1 MALHTETEGIIGDEE
16 RKFLSDRKEAEVQ
29 PVRNA
34 ASELAATVTWL
45 PDRDSS
51 EMFAQRGQELL
62 ERAKVLSERVDRIP
76 AQKTDPEELLALRS
90 HTSFIESWA
99 RNTSSELAAA
109 FLPVVS
115 HKSGIVPR
123 VLAIAQ
129 AFIDE
134 MEATFSKTEFTAFCL
149 AFETG
154 MPLQYHEIGSLVPA
168 LRLVLLERIVQ
179 SGMALVDDL
188 EKRGSPHRLD
198 KRNSRSKSKFTSL
211 VTLNVAT
218 ARESFPELA
227 IETSSTRGSSLTA
240 YIRTYQQVIQT
251 SWREDLESLIP
262 FDEILRR
269 DPAGAYAAMD
279 LESRNSYRQRI
290 AQVARRSDMMEMEVA
305 RHALQLAR
313 EAEKRGSSDP
323 RIARRE
329 SHVGYY
335 LVGEGSDLLCRRVG
349 YNPPF
354 GERVRGWLRRH
365 PDEYLLVGVSV
376 LTFVIV
382 TGVLWLLTP
391 PETPLSD
398 VLFSML
404 ILLLPS
410 SQAAVQ
416 LMNYLTTNLFTPTTL
431 PKLDFSQGVPDDSVT
446 MVAIPTLLLSDAQ
459 VRHLVEELEVRYL
472 GNHDPNIH
480 FAIVSDLPDTREPD
494 AEDSELVNLCSNLI
508 TELNE
513 RYAAKKAGTFFH
525 LHRHRVYNPREKG
538 WMGWERKR
546 GKLLDLNQLLRGR
559 FDSFPV
565 KIGDLSLLHT
575 VRYVITLDSDTELP
589 RGSAHRMIGALA
601 HPLNQAIIDPD
612 KNVVVAGYGILQ
624 PRVDISVQCTTK
636 SRLAAIFAGETGLDP
651 YTRAISDVYQDLYGE
666 GSFTGKGIYEVDT
679 MDRVLYGRFPRNSLL
694 SHDLIEGAYARAG
707 LVSDIAVIEDY
718 PSHYSAY
725 SRRKHRWL
733 RGDWQIVEWLT
744 DSVPDESGARVPNPI
759 SLVSRWKIFD
769 NLRRSLVEPATFAL
783 LLYGWIVMNHPAWW
797 TLAAIGILF
806 VPAWVELLFGLTRAV
821 VTVQLRSARDAFGNL
836 FNSNFTVLLTL
847 TLLAHQALVS
857 LDAVVRALVRRLVT
871 RERMLEWET
880 AAEAELRK
888 SRTPIDRYIDWT
900 PFLAAVLGIAL
911 WLARPHA
918 LVLAAPILILWAFS
932 KPLALWLNASPIEP
946 PPEIADRDQWLL
958 HKSAL
963 HIWRYF
969 AELSNEEHH
978 WLVPDNVQAAP
989 DKVTGSISPTN
1000 VGLLLNARQAANE
1013 FGYLTPP
1020 EMVELTRKTLD
1031 TLSQLEKYRGHL
1043 MNWYDTHT
1051 LDPKPPF
1058 FVSSV
1063 DSGNLVASLWT
1074 LRQGFRDCLRRPLLS
1089 RAHAEGLWDHLQVLV
1104 ELGALK
1110 KRVLRRYEGEVK
1122 RGEWLNAVLNFPDG
1136 KLEEKKTKPDS
1147 EKSNEIAW
1155 FRAQARA
1162 RIEAVRELSQR
1173 YLPWTLPEFSEI
1185 TETILES
1192 RVLIETPLERL
1203 PDLIAEFELRL
1214 DESLQAGRLE
1224 SRALGERFLAVL
1236 AEARANT
1243 AQLIDSL
1250 RDLAKRA
1257 YDLADAMDFSFMVDK
1272 QSMLVSVGFDA
1283 GTKELQPYY
1292 YDLLATEPRTAVFV
1306 GIAKEDIPQDCWFR
1320 LRRPVVTDHGRP
1332 VVLSWTGT
1340 MFEYLMPS
1348 IWMRSYR
1355 NTLLH
1360 RASVAAVR
1368 SQQQYAEERGVPWG
1382 ISESA
1387 CARRNEA
1394 GDYHYEAFG
1403 VPTLAVKKHES
1414 EPLIISPYSTL
1425 LALSVDPKAA
1435 LENLRRM
1442 EQLGWFG
1449 RYGFCEA
1456 ADYTVSRNWLGRR
1469 RCELVRQWMVH
1480 HQGMSLLSL
1489 ANFLCNNVVQRW
1501 FHSDR
1506 RVKASELLLQEKPV
1520 SQAA

>member
-1 MALHTETEGIIGDEE
+1 MALHTETEGIIRDED

-34 ASELAATVTWL
+34 ATELAATVTWL
-45 PDRDSS
+45 PDRDSA
-51 EMFAQRGQELL
+51 EAVADRCQALAEQ
-62 ERAKVLSERVDRIP
+62 AKVLSERMKDVP
-76 AQKTDPEELLALRS
+76 AKKTDPEDLLVLRS
-90 HTSFIESWA
+90 HTSFIESWV
-99 RNTSSELAAA
+99 RNTSSEVGNAA
-109 FLPVVS
+109 LPVVS
-115 HKSGIVPR
+115 YKSDILPR
-123 VLAIAQ
+123 VLTIAE
-129 AFIDE
+129 AFVE
-134 MEATFSKTEFTAFCL
+134 ETGAAFTKGEFTAYCL
-149 AFETG
+149 TFENA
-154 MPLQYHEIGSLVPA
+154 MPLQFHEIGSLVPA
-168 LRLVLLERIVQ
+168 LRLVLLERIVE
-179 SGMALVDDL
+179 SGLRLLDESSSLKHGYLRPKRFSSTTKAASVETNDGTAEALSS
-188 EKRGSPHRLD
+188 SPD
-198 KRNSRSKSKFTSL
+198 PATISSKS
-211 VTLNVAT
+211 
-218 ARESFPELA
+218 P
-227 IETSSTRGSSLTA
+227 SLTE
-240 YIRTYQQVIQT
+240 YIRTYQQVVQT
-251 SWREDLESLIP
+251 SWREELESLIP

-269 DPAGAYAAMD
+269 DPAGAYSAMD
-279 LESRNSYRQRI
+279 SESRNSYRERV
-290 AQVARRSDMMEMEVA
+290 AQVAKRSDMTEMEVA

-313 EAEKRGSSDP
+313 EAEKRSSSDE
-323 RIARRE
+323 RIAQRE
-329 SHVGYY
+329 SHIGYY
-335 LVGEGSDLLCRRVG
+335 LVGGGSDLLCRRVA
-349 YNPPF
+349 YNPTS
-354 GERVRGWLRRH
+354 GERVRGWLRKH
-365 PDEYLLVGVSV
+365 PDEYLLVGVSIF
-376 LTFVIV
+376 TFVIL
-382 TGVLWLLTP
+382 TSVLWLLTP
-391 PETPLSD
+391 PDISLSI
-398 VLFSML
+398 VLLSML
-404 ILLLPS
+404 MLVLPS

-431 PKLDFSQGVPDDSVT
+431 PKLDFTQGVPDHCVT
-446 MVAIPTLLLSDAQ
+446 LVAIPTLLLNDAQ
-459 VRHLVEELEVRYL
+459 VRHLLEELEVRYL
-472 GNHDPNIH
+472 GNHDRNIH
-480 FAIVSDLPDTREPD
+480 FAIVSDLPDSHEPD
-494 AEDSELVNLCSNLI
+494 PEESELVDLCSNLI

-513 RYAAKKAGTFFH
+513 RYASKKAGTFFH

-565 KIGDLSLLHT
+565 KIGDLSLLRT
-575 VRYVITLDSDTELP
+575 VRFVITLDSDTELP
-589 RGSAHRMIGALA
+589 RGSAHRMIGTLA
-601 HPLNQAIIDPD
+601 HPLNQAVIDPA
-612 KNVVVAGYGILQ
+612 KNLVVAGYGILQ

-679 MDRVLYGRFPRNSLL
+679 MDRVLFGRFPRNSLL

-707 LVSDIAVIEDY
+707 LVSDVAVIEDY

-744 DSVPDESGARVPNPI
+744 DTVPDESGARVPNPI

-783 LLYGWIVMNHPAWW
+783 LLYGWFVMNHPVWW

-806 VPAWVELLFGLTRAV
+806 VPAWVELLIGLARALL
-821 VTVQLRSARDAFGNL
+821 TAQLRVAKDAFSNL
-836 FNSNFTVLLTL
+836 LNSNFTVLLTL

-857 LDAVVRALVRRLVT
+857 LDAVARALVRRLVT

-888 SRTPIDRYIDWT
+888 KRTPIDRYIDWT
-900 PFLAAVLGIAL
+900 PFLAAVLGVLL
-911 WLARPHA
+911 WLARPHGLIVA
-918 LVLAAPILILWAFS
+918 APVLVLWACS

-946 PPEIADRDQWLL
+946 PPEITDRDQWLL

-963 HIWRYF
+963 YIWRYF
-969 AELSNEEHH
+969 AELSNAEHH
-978 WLVPDNVQAAP
+978 WLVPDNVQAEPEKVAP
-989 DKVTGSISPTN
+989 SISPTN

-1013 FGYLTPP
+1013 FGYITAP
-1020 EMVELTRKTLD
+1020 ELVELTAKTLG
-1031 TLSQLEKYRGHL
+1031 TVSQLQKYRGHL

-1089 RAHAEGLWDHLQVLV
+1089 RAQAEGLRDHLQVLV
-1104 ELGALK
+1104 ELSALK
-1110 KRVLRRYEGEVK
+1110 KRVLRRYEAQIE
-1122 RGEWLNAVLNFPDG
+1122 RGEWLDAILNFPDE
-1136 KLEEKKTKPDS
+1136 KLREKPTKPDS

-1155 FRAQARA
+1155 FRAQAQA
-1162 RIEAVRELSQR
+1162 RIDAARDLTR
-1173 YLPWTLPEFSEI
+1173 TYMPWTLPEFSEI
-1185 TETILES
+1185 AGKVCDSNLASEM
-1192 RVLIETPLERL
+1192 PLERF
-1203 PDLIAEFELRL
+1203 PDLIAEFELRM
-1214 DESLQAGRLE
+1214 DETVQSSRNGSRSLAE
-1224 SRALGERFLAVL
+1224 HFLAL
-1236 AEARANT
+1236 LSEARKNA
-1243 AQLIDSL
+1243 AQLIDSFHE
-1250 RDLAKRA
+1250 LAQQA
-1257 YDLADAMDFSFMVDK
+1257 YDVADAMDFSFMVDK

-1320 LRRPVVTDHGRP
+1320 LRRPVATDHGRP

-1403 VPTLAVKKHES
+1403 VPTLAVKKHEA
-1414 EPLIISPYSTL
+1414 EPLIISPYSTV
-1425 LALSVDPKAA
+1425 LALNVNSQAA

-1442 EQLGWFG
+1442 QELGWFG

-1489 ANFLCNNVVQRW
+1489 ANFLYSNVVQRW

-1506 RVKASELLLQEKPV
+1506 RVKASELLLQEKPA